1 MSRAQRMAAT
11 KTSPNLHHEQGAVPP
26 WWRYPLGNGSCCA
39 AALLLVLWACPAFA
53 AGAEAA
59 PKVDGVVHLQRGE
72 DAPAAALDA
81 RRAYI
86 FRVSSV
92 LRSHWRTMTMGKAVT
107 GVMLRVDSRGTI
119 TDVRIVAPSGSA
131 SVDDSVL
138 RAVRATRQVPPPPA
152 GVDGALRLDFI
163 VP

>member
-11 KTSPNLHHEQGAVPP
+11 KTSPNLHPEEGEVPP
-26 WWRYPLGNGSCCA
+26 RRRYPFKSGACCA
-39 AALLLVLWACPAFA
+39 AALLLVLWVCPAFA
-53 AGAEAA
+53 AGGEAA

-86 FRVSSV
+86 FRVGSI
-92 LRSHWRTMTMGKAVT
+92 LRSHWRILTTGKTVT
-107 GVMLRVDSRGTI
+107 GVMLRVDSHGTI
-119 TDVRIVAPSGSA
+119 TDARIGVPSGRA

-152 GVDGALRLDFI
+152 GVDGTLRLDFI